1 MNSNLTKSFHLSDML
16 EVYSLKNIKCSGF
29 YLLINYD
36 HSFINNKKKNEK
48 KLMFL
53 DSDRIKYKI
62 M

>member
-16 EVYSLKNIKCSGF
+16 EVYSLKKIKFSGF